1 MPAVGDLTR
10 RTPRASSLPFS
21 HRLPPV
27 CDKCSQ
33 EEWVFRDYGKGH
45 FAAYWLLETGE
56 IGASKLTPEKLA
68 ARKSRNDPGHV
79 C

>member
-1 MPAVGDLTR
+1 MGDLTR

-21 HRLPPV
+21 HRLAPV

-33 EEWVFRDYGKGH
+33 EEPVFKDYGKGH
-45 FAAYWLLETGE
+45 FAAGWLLETGE
-56 IGASKLTPEKLA
+56 KGARKLTPEKLA
-68 ARKSRNDPGHV
+68 ARKSSNDPGRV